1 VCDTIRW
8 DTSKFSTSCEL
19 CAADLPAISKRRV
32 LLLPVLALEKVL
44 IPVLVSVFAV
54 TGERLV
60 VTTVEDI
67 LVVVLELVGEAEL
80 APVAVKEA
88 EAEVNTAPA
97 AAAPVLVVVAVP
109 VEEDVVDTEVLALVL
124 VLVLVVVLAVLLL
137 HPASRIL
144 SLCACL
150 CAST

>member
-80 APVAVKEA
+80 APVSVKA
-88 EAEVNTAPA
+88 EVEVNTAPA

-124 VLVLVVVLAVLLL
+124 VLVLVIVLAVLLL